1 MSTTINQRIAMV
13 LESSGLNQTEFGQR
27 INVSQQYISRL
38 VKSGTPGASTI
49 ADICRVYHIN
59 EHWLRTGEGAMD
71 AANKDAAEI
80 TAFIG
85 EVLGSEHDD
94 FRRKLVSVLARL
106 DPQHWVLLKDMAEQL
121 LEEMQEEAAAAE
133 EQKENPDP

>member
-1 MSTTINQRIAMV
+1 MPTTINERIAEV
-13 LESSGLNQTEFGQR
+13 IKTRKQTQAAFAR
-27 INVSQQYISRL
+27 RLNVSQAYISKL
-38 VKSGTPGASTI
+38 LKAGNPSDSTV
-49 ADICRVYHIN
+49 ADICREYGIN

-80 TAFIG
+80 SAFIG

-94 FRRKLVSVLARL
+94 FRRKLISVLARL

>member
-1 MSTTINQRIAMV
+1 LI
-13 LESSGLNQTEFGQR
+13 ESEKEKPSDRTLR
-27 INVSQQYISRL
+27 
-38 VKSGTPGASTI
+38 
-49 ADICRVYHIN
+49 DICKTLKIN

-80 TAFIG
+80 SAFIG

-94 FRRKLVSVLARL
+94 FRRKLISVLARL